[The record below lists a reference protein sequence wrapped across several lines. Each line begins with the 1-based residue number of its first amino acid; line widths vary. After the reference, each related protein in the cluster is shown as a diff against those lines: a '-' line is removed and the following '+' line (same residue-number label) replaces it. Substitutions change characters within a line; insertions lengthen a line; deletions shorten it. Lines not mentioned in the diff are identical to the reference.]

1 MKTCD
6 LNTPTARLR
15 QAMKDLQIAR
25 ARIAE
30 QWSDATHRQFE
41 EEFLAPLEPCLRRTV
56 AAIGELAEVMAKAQR
71 DCEGYY

>member
-25 ARIAE
+25 QQIAE
-30 QWSDATHRQFE
+30 QWSDETHRQFE
-41 EEFLAPLEPCLRRTV
+41 ETFLAPLEPCVRRTV

-71 DCEGYY
+71 ECEGY

>member
-25 ARIAE
+25 QQVAE
-30 QWSDATHRQFE
+30 QWSDETHRQFE
-41 EEFLAPLEPCLRRTV
+41 ETFLTPLDPCVRRTV
-56 AAIGELAEVMAKAQR
+56 AAIGELDEVLARAQR
-71 DCEGYY
+71 ECEGY